1 MASSTRRQRG
11 YPVEIF
17 GSSEVNEKFL
27 CTVCH
32 LVLRHAVQRYC
43 GHRYCK
49 DCVETAAD
57 TACPACEREGLEEEL
72 PPDEIPQV
80 CKDDCGYI
88 CSVLF
93 FSSPRSEG
101 GPYHERTFFVYLWL
115 TLPHGES
122 CPRLDVVRPWRTWSS
137 SPACTWHC
145 SLSYLFLQA
154 TPVFPRGVTQL
165 KQQKSKRWHYLAAWV
180 IFQPRRFFWEH
191 LIGHFTS
198 GQIVV
203 LASWYYNTVCSV
215 WRLINSTT
223 VPTRPNVT
231 LEH

>member
-1 MASSTRRQRG
+1 MASSARRQRG

-80 CKDDCGYI
+80 CKDDCAYI

-101 GPYHERTFFVYLWL
+101 GQYHERTFSVYL
-115 TLPHGES
+115 
-122 CPRLDVVRPWRTWSS
+122 CPGS
-137 SPACTWHC
+137 
-145 SLSYLFLQA
+145 F
-154 TPVFPRGVTQL
+154 
-165 KQQKSKRWHYLAAWV
+165 
-180 IFQPRRFFWEH
+180 
-191 LIGHFTS
+191 
-198 GQIVV
+198 
-203 LASWYYNTVCSV
+203 
-215 WRLINSTT
+215 
-223 VPTRPNVT
+223 
-231 LEH
+231 